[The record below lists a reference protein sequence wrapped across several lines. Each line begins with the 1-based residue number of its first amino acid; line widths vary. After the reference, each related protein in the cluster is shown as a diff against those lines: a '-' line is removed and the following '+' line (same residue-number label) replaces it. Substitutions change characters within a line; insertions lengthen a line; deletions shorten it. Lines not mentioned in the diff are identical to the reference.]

1 MKIVTKFA
9 LLATAAIGVAAC
21 SPTAQNETSEA
32 AEAITADANATMSEA
47 INDTEAA
54 ADQAFGAAENAID
67 SASVKIGNVA
77 DAAGNEIEE

>member
-32 AEAITADANATMSEA
+32 AEAITADANATMTEA
-47 INDTEAA
+47 EKDTEAA

-67 SASVKIGNVA
+67 SAGVKIGNVA

>member
-1 MKIVTKFA
+1 MKTLTTIA
-9 LLATAAIGVAAC
+9 LMAAATIGLAAC
-21 SPTAQNETSEA
+21 SPTAQNETAEA
-32 AEAITADANATMSEA
+32 AEAITADANATMGEA

-67 SASVKIGNVA
+67 RAGQKIGNVA

>member
-1 MKIVTKFA
+1 MNTLTKIA
-9 LLATAAIGVAAC
+9 LMATAAVGLAAC
-21 SPTAQNETSEA
+21 SPNAQNETSEA
-32 AEAITADANATMSEA
+32 AEAITADANATMGEA

-67 SASVKIGNVA
+67 RAGQKIGNVA